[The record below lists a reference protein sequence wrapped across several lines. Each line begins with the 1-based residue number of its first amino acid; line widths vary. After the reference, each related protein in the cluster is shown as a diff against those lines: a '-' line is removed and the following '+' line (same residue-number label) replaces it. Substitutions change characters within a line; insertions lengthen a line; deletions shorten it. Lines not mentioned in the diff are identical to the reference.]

1 MAKQNPDP
9 QAGFEQSIARLE
21 EIIRE
26 TDSPA
31 TELEKVISLVEEG
44 AGLIRRC
51 KNILKQAELRIE
63 TLENPEEEIGDSE
76 EQPRSSQQNDASDGT
91 SSFSL
96 N

>member
-1 MAKQNPDP
+1 MPKQSPDT

-44 AGLIRRC
+44 SRLIRHC

-63 TLENPEEEIGDSE
+63 SLENPEENTTGDSLLSE
-76 EQPRSSQQNDASDGT
+76 QNDTPDGT
-91 SSFSL
+91 SPFSL